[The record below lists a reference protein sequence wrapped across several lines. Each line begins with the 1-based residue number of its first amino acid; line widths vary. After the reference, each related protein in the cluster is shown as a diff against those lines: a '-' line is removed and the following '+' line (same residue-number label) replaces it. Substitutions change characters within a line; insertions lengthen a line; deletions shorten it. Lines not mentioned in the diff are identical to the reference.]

1 MATIRKSRISTS
13 FKYHTA
19 QAIPEF
25 SLERL
30 EWSGSD
36 DDLKSVVSHS
46 SISSRGRN
54 EATKI
59 PLTEGCFVTKQTGY
73 YLEKAHWVNPVR
85 KNAQLKYEVVR
96 LNLGGP
102 RTRNNFFRS
111 RNYSSKACILIIVPP
126 NFNLNSTSNLAP
138 LDRNLHYTLD
148 KLGFFAV
155 TYSIA
160 TLRDMISLVEKENK
174 IWQANNG
181 VYPRRLILGNR
192 ELLNASYEFV
202 LLHPRH
208 FLQHN
213 GSGLPVYARVEN
225 GVSGKF
231 YFASPDGAFRAG
243 PDNDQDLLPPFA
255 TEGRPE
261 GVALLNPF
269 LVVIHAGIAFRRFK
283 KLSLPSLCE
292 HYEEL
297 IKLTLDLVEK
307 IYFEPLVDRVDE
319 YRAAYRHSVSAKDSD
334 GDVAMTGTVD
344 EFGAGKASDN
354 DKTIT
359 KRTARNSRTGTV
371 VKRPGPDAS
380 HEERVEYSLYL
391 MSGCDYIN
399 DDDEEDEDEDYD
411 EYDGGD
417 DGDEHENGFPNPGL
431 PTHLSGKD
439 SIIDAVEK
447 VQQ

>member
-1 MATIRKSRISTS
+1 MATIRKSRIATS

-85 KNAQLKYEVVR
+85 KNAQLKYEVE
-96 LNLGGP
+96 LLLKG
-102 RTRNNFFRS
+102 
-111 RNYSSKACILIIVPP
+111 LHIVPP

-155 TYSIA
+155 TCSIA

-181 VYPRRLILGNR
+181 VYPRRLILEDL

-213 GSGLPVYARVEN
+213 GSGLPVYTRVEN

-231 YFASPDGAFRAG
+231 YFASPDGALRAG

-283 KLSLPSLCE
+283 KLSLPPLCK

-307 IYFEPLVDRVDE
+307 IYFEPILDIVDE
-319 YRAAYRHSVSAKDSD
+319 NRAAYRRSVYVKYSD
-334 GDVAMTGTVD
+334 GDVAMTG
-344 EFGAGKASDN
+344 
-354 DKTIT
+354 
-359 KRTARNSRTGTV
+359 RNSRTGTV

-380 HEERVEYSLYL
+380 HEERVGYSLYL

-399 DDDEEDEDEDYD
+399 DDDEEDEEEDEEEEDEDYD
-411 EYDGGD
+411 EYDDGD
-417 DGDEHENGFPNPGL
+417 DGDEHENGK
-431 PTHLSGKD
+431 KD
-439 SIIDAVEK
+439 S
-447 VQQ
+447 